1 MIKKLIFDLDNT
13 LIKWEDEKNWQ
24 KAYEQIKKI
33 YDVTEDEF
41 EKIKIAVNEYE
52 KHEDIF
58 SEEKM
63 QENINKAINKQFKN
77 DFLQM
82 ILNIFAD
89 CIPED
94 KEPDLDI
101 TLEYLSNKYELV
113 VLTNWFEWPQNIR
126 LEKYGIRK
134 YFSKVFGA
142 DKFKLKPNKEAFET
156 AMENNSADECIMI
169 GDGIINDIEGAR
181 GIGLA
186 AILLQNT
193 NITNNINN
201 ANNISSINNQNYTDH
216 IKNNGSKDD
225 ITNVNNQD
233 YRVINSIA
241 ELRNIF

>member
-24 KAYEQIKKI
+24 KAYKQIKKI

-52 KHEDIF
+52 KYEEIF
-58 SEEKM
+58 NEKKM

-94 KEPDLDI
+94 KDPDLDS
-101 TLEYLSNKYELV
+101 TLEYLSDKYELV
-113 VLTNWFEWPQNIR
+113 VLTNWFEWPQEVR

-181 GIGLA
+181 IIGLE
-186 AILLQNT
+186 AILLQNN
-193 NITNNINN
+193 NITNNIND
-201 ANNISSINNQNYTDH
+201 ANHIVSISNQDYEAYIEIND
-216 IKNNGSKDD
+216 SKDD
-225 ITNVNNQD
+225 ITNFNNQD
-233 YRVINSIA
+233 YMVINSIA